1 MANQTRINVLH
12 LFFHKFGQI
21 IVHVLYVVFANRRR
35 RLNRLLHF
43 FHHLLVL
50 GNLRIY

>member
-1 MANQTRINVLH
+1 MANKKCNDGLH

-21 IVHVLYVVFANRRR
+21 IVHVLYVVFANGRR

-43 FHHLLVL
+43 LHHLLIL